1 MFIVYRGTSILMA
14 PFLFISAILRSAK
27 IGTLRISKLKTKK
40 LKADLLES
48 AVVILFFPHE
58 VTLYW

>member
-27 IGTLRISKLKTKK
+27 YHSRNNGVLRFNLMILLLKLG
-40 LKADLLES
+40 L
-48 AVVILFFPHE
+48 
-58 VTLYW
+58 